1 MICPKCN
8 AELTDTYT
16 FCPQCGSKLPAPE
29 SHDFSAPAEAE
40 FNAPEQTAV
49 PETPVF
55 VTQPDDVFV
64 SSSPLTQTMP
74 SPYVSSDAMPYSPVD
89 DVFAAPAAPAAYSVS
104 AASNTAAQDPF
115 ATSSAFPAQ
124 PAVPA
129 VPAAS
134 RETVRPSEANPA
146 PQAASVNTPQPDAPV
161 RKQVDPFIPREYKP
175 MTTAGIFWYYFL
187 ICIPVVGWICLL
199 AFAIGGKNKNKRSL
213 SRAILIYW
221 LLFFL
226 LLCLAFIAAFIFDRE
241 LLLSFFDPDSWTDL
255 GSNIYQI
262 FINH

>member
-29 SHDFSAPAEAE
+29 SQDFSAPAEAE
-40 FNAPEQTAV
+40 FNSPVQTAV
-49 PETPVF
+49 PEASVF

-74 SPYVSSDAMPYSPVD
+74 SPYVSSDVNPYSPVD
-89 DVFAAPAAPAAYSVS
+89 DVFAAPAVPASFSVS
-104 AASNTAAQDPF
+104 AGSNTAAQDPF
-115 ATSSAFPAQ
+115 ATASASPVQPAP

-129 VPAAS
+129 VS
-134 RETVRPSEANPA
+134 QETVRPAESKPEQP
-146 PQAASVNTPQPDAPV
+146 AASANTAQSEGPV
-161 RKQVDPFIPREYKP
+161 KKQVDPFIPKEYKP

-199 AFAIGGKNKNKRSL
+199 AFAIGGKNKSKRSL

-226 LLCLAFIAAFIFDRE
+226 LLCLAFIAAFIFNRE
-241 LLLSFFDPDSWTDL
+241 LLLSLFDPDSWTEL
-255 GSNIYQI
+255 GNNIYQI

>member
-29 SHDFSAPAEAE
+29 SQDFSAPAEAE
-40 FNAPEQTAV
+40 FDTPEQTAF

-74 SPYVSSDAMPYSPVD
+74 SPYVSSDVNPYSPVD
-89 DVFAAPAAPAAYSVS
+89 DVFAAPAAPASFSVS
-104 AASNTAAQDPF
+104 AGSNTAAQDPF
-115 ATSSAFPAQ
+115 ATASSSPVQ
-124 PAVPA
+124 PAV
-129 VPAAS
+129 S
-134 RETVRPSEANPA
+134 QETVRPAGAKPEQPSASANTS
-146 PQAASVNTPQPDAPV
+146 QTEGPV
-161 RKQVDPFIPREYKP
+161 KKQVDPFIPKEYKP

-199 AFAIGGKNKNKRSL
+199 AFAIGGKNKSKRSL

-241 LLLSFFDPDSWTDL
+241 LLLSLFDPDSWTEL
-255 GSNIYQI
+255 GNNIYQI